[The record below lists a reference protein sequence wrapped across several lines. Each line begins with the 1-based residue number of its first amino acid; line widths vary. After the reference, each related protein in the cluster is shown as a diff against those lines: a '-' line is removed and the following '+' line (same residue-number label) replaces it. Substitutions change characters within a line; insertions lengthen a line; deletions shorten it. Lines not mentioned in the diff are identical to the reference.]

1 MLRTFE
7 KAALEAGR
15 AIITVLREGFPVA
28 MKADASPVTV
38 ADEEAE
44 RIILAHLARD
54 YPEIPVVAEESVA
67 AGKVPD
73 FKPGDPRYG
82 ISENAYLGDQASST
96 AYTVTITANAD
107 GTWSYAEE
115 TTLRMTELPEP
126 LAHTDS
132 NTLTRTA

>member
-7 KAALEAGR
+7 KAALEAGK
-15 AIITVLREGFPVA
+15 AIITVLREGFPVT

-73 FKPGDPRYG
+73 IAGRGFFLVDP
-82 ISENAYLGDQASST
+82 L
-96 AYTVTITANAD
+96 D
-107 GTWSYAEE
+107 GTREFVDGRQEFTVNIAYI
-115 TTLRMTELPEP
+115 
-126 LAHTDS
+126 
-132 NTLTRTA
+132 